1 MTIGNDYSN
10 YLYIPEELQG
20 VGNSSPLERIAK
32 NENVTSASD
41 DPALLAISESLR
53 YDQSGLTQGV
63 ENINSGLSYLQIGDG
78 ALREQSDILNSIRE
92 KTLEAATDTTS
103 DEQRNIIKNDIN
115 KLLEQFDNIAS
126 STTYGNDSILQNGR
140 DDQSASNPF
149 SVQTGDNADDETTLG
164 SLQSNTQG
172 LGLDEFLKDGNFSA
186 AEARS
191 YLGTIDEAAD
201 RLEEFRS
208 EIGSTAQQLESSYTS
223 LSSQVV
229 NNSSAL
235 SSISNVDYS
244 KEVASFSKQ
253 NILAQI
259 GSFGQA
265 QANNINQQAVLRL
278 LA

>member
-20 VGNSSPLERIAK
+20 VRNTNPLDRIAQ
-32 NENVTSASD
+32 NENITKAAE
-41 DPALLAISESLR
+41 DPALLVISEALK
-53 YDQSGLTQGV
+53 YEQSGLTQGV
-63 ENINSGLSYLQIGDG
+63 ENINSALSYLQIGDG
-78 ALREQSDILNSIRE
+78 ALKEQSDILNTIRE
-92 KTLEAATDTTS
+92 KTLQAATDTTS
-103 DEQRNIIKNDIN
+103 DDQRNIIKNEID

-126 STTYGNDSILQNGR
+126 STSYGNESILQNGR
-140 DDQSASNPF
+140 EDQSGSNPF
-149 SVQTGDNADDETTLG
+149 NVQIGTDSGDSTTLN

-172 LGLDEFLKDGNFSA
+172 LGLDQFLNNGSFSA
-186 AEARS
+186 NDARAF
-191 YLGTIDEAAD
+191 LDTIDNASNQLQD
-201 RLEEFRS
+201 IRS

-229 NNSSAL
+229 NTSSAL
-235 SSISNVDYS
+235 SGISNVDFA
-244 KEVASFSKQ
+244 KEVSSFSKQ

-278 LA
+278 LT

>member
-32 NENVTSASD
+32 NENITSASE

-78 ALREQSDILNSIRE
+78 ALKEQSDILNSIRE

-201 RLEEFRS
+201 RLQEFRS

-235 SSISNVDYS
+235 ATISNVDYS

>member
-20 VGNSSPLERIAK
+20 VRNTNPLERIAQ
-32 NENVTSASD
+32 NERITKAAE
-41 DPALLAISESLR
+41 DPALLAISESLK
-53 YDQSGLTQGV
+53 YEQSGLTQGV
-63 ENINSGLSYLQIGDG
+63 ENINSALSYLQIGDG
-78 ALREQSDILNSIRE
+78 ALKEQSDILNTIRE

-103 DEQRNIIKNDIN
+103 DDQRNIIKNEID

-126 STTYGNDSILQNGR
+126 STSYGNESILQNDR
-140 DDQSASNPF
+140 DDKSGSNPF
-149 SVQTGDNADDETTLG
+149 NVQIGTDSGDSTTLN

-172 LGLDEFLKDGNFSA
+172 LGLEQFLKDGNFSA
-186 AEARS
+186 DDARA
-191 YLGTIDEAAD
+191 YLETIDNASD
-201 RLEEFRS
+201 KLQDFRS

-235 SSISNVDYS
+235 ATISNVDFA
-244 KEVASFSKQ
+244 KEVSSFSKQ
-253 NILAQI
+253 NILAQV

-278 LA
+278 LS

>member
-20 VGNSSPLERIAK
+20 VRNTNPLERIAK
-32 NENVTSASD
+32 NEQITKASD

-53 YDQSGLTQGV
+53 YEQSGLTQGV
-63 ENINSGLSYLQIGDG
+63 ENINSALSYLQIGDG
-78 ALREQSDILNSIRE
+78 ALKEQSDILNTIRE

-103 DEQRNIIKNDIN
+103 DDQRNIIKNEID
-115 KLLEQFDNIAS
+115 KLLEQFDKIAS
-126 STTYGNDSILQNGR
+126 STSYGNESILQNDR
-140 DDQSASNPF
+140 DDKSGSNPF
-149 SVQTGDNADDETTLG
+149 NVQIGTDSGDSTTLH

-172 LGLDEFLKDGNFSA
+172 LGLDQFLKDGSFSA
-186 AEARS
+186 DDARAF
-191 YLGTIDEAAD
+191 LDTIDNAAD
-201 RLEEFRS
+201 KLQGFRS

-235 SSISNVDYS
+235 ATISNVDFA
-244 KEVASFSKQ
+244 KEVSSFSKQ
-253 NILAQI
+253 NIMAQV

-278 LA
+278 LS

>member
-20 VGNSSPLERIAK
+20 VRNTSPLERIAQGEK
-32 NENVTSASD
+32 LTKASD
-41 DPALLAISESLR
+41 DPALLSISESLK
-53 YDQSGLTQGV
+53 YDVSGLTQGV
-63 ENINSGLSYLQIGDG
+63 ENINSALSYLQIGNG
-78 ALREQSDILNSIRE
+78 ALREQSDILSTIRE

-103 DEQRNIIKNDIN
+103 DEQRNIIKNEIN

-126 STTYGNDSILQNGR
+126 STSYGNESILQNGR
-140 DDQSASNPF
+140 DDKSPSNPF
-149 SVQTGDNADDETTLG
+149 NVQTGDNSEDSTTLNP
-164 SLQSNTQG
+164 LQSNTQG
-172 LGLDEFLKDGNFSA
+172 LGLEEFLKDGNFSA
-186 AEARS
+186 ADARA
-191 YLGTIDEAAD
+191 YLDTIDNAFTKLQD
-201 RLEEFRS
+201 FRS

-235 SSISNVDYS
+235 ATISNVDFA
-244 KEVASFSKQ
+244 KEVSSFSKQ

-259 GSFGQA
+259 GSFGQS

-278 LA
+278 LS

>member
-20 VGNSSPLERIAK
+20 VRNTSPLDRIAQ
-32 NENVTSASD
+32 NENITKAAE
-41 DPALLAISESLR
+41 DPALLVISEALK
-53 YDQSGLTQGV
+53 YEQSGLTQGV
-63 ENINSGLSYLQIGDG
+63 ENINSALSYLQIGDG
-78 ALREQSDILNSIRE
+78 ALKEQSDILNTIRE
-92 KTLEAATDTTS
+92 KTLQAATDTTS
-103 DEQRNIIKNDIN
+103 DDQRNIIKNEID

-126 STTYGNDSILQNGR
+126 STSYGNESILQNGR
-140 DDQSASNPF
+140 EDQSGSNPF
-149 SVQTGDNADDETTLG
+149 NVQIGTDSGDSTTLN

-172 LGLDEFLKDGNFSA
+172 LGLDQFLNNGSFSA
-186 AEARS
+186 QDARAF
-191 YLGTIDEAAD
+191 LDTIDNASNQLQD
-201 RLEEFRS
+201 IRS

-229 NNSSAL
+229 NTSSAL
-235 SSISNVDYS
+235 SGISNVDFA
-244 KEVASFSKQ
+244 KEVSSFSKQ

-278 LA
+278 LT

>member
-20 VGNSSPLERIAK
+20 VRNTNPLERIAN
-32 NENVTSASD
+32 NEKITKASE
-41 DPALLAISESLR
+41 DPAVLVISEALK
-53 YDQSGLTQGV
+53 YEQSGLTQGV
-63 ENINSGLSYLQIGDG
+63 ENINSALSYLQIGDG
-78 ALREQSDILNSIRE
+78 ALKEQSDILNTIRE

-103 DEQRNIIKNDIN
+103 DEQRNIIKNEID

-126 STTYGNDSILQNGR
+126 STSYGNESILQNNR
-140 DDQSASNPF
+140 DDKAESNPF
-149 SVQTGDNADDETTLG
+149 NVQIGTDSGDATTLS

-172 LGLDEFLKDGNFSA
+172 LGLEQFLKDGSFSA
-186 AEARS
+186 DDARA
-191 YLGTIDEAAD
+191 YLETIDNAAD
-201 RLEEFRS
+201 KLQEFRS
-208 EIGSTAQQLESSYTS
+208 DIGSTAQQLESSYTS

-235 SSISNVDYS
+235 STISNVDFA
-244 KEVASFSKQ
+244 KEVSSFSKQ

-278 LA
+278 LT

>member
-1 MTIGNDYSN
+1 MTIGNDYTN

-20 VGNSSPLERIAK
+20 VRNTSPLEKIAK
-32 NENVTSASD
+32 NEDITKASD
-41 DPALLAISESLR
+41 DPARLAISDLLK
-53 YDQSGLTQGV
+53 YQQSGLTQGV
-63 ENINSGLSYLQIGDG
+63 ENINSALSYLQIGDG
-78 ALREQSDILNSIRE
+78 ALKEQSNILNSIRE

-103 DEQRNIIKNDIN
+103 DDQRNILKNEIN

-126 STTYGNDSILQNGR
+126 STTYGNESILQNGR
-140 DDQSASNPF
+140 DDKSGSNPF
-149 SVQTGDNADDETTLG
+149 NVQIGDNSEDTTTLN

-172 LGLDEFLKDGNFSA
+172 LGLEEFLKDGVFSA
-186 AEARS
+186 DDARK
-191 YLGTIDEAAD
+191 YLETIDDATAQ
-201 RLEEFRS
+201 LQNFRS

-235 SSISNVDYS
+235 STISNVDFS
-244 KEVASFSKQ
+244 KEVSNFSKQ

-265 QANNINQQAVLRL
+265 QANNINQQTVLRL

>member
-20 VGNSSPLERIAK
+20 VRNTNPLERIAQ
-32 NENVTSASD
+32 NERITKAAE
-41 DPALLAISESLR
+41 DPALLAISESLK
-53 YDQSGLTQGV
+53 YEQSGLTQGV
-63 ENINSGLSYLQIGDG
+63 ENINSALSYLQIGDG
-78 ALREQSDILNSIRE
+78 ALKEQSDILNTIRE

-103 DEQRNIIKNDIN
+103 DDQRNIIKNEID

-126 STTYGNDSILQNGR
+126 STRYGNESILQNDR
-140 DDQSASNPF
+140 DDKSGSNPF
-149 SVQTGDNADDETTLG
+149 NVQIGTDSGDNTTLS

-172 LGLDEFLKDGNFSA
+172 LGLEQFLKDGSFSA
-186 AEARS
+186 DDARA
-191 YLGTIDEAAD
+191 YLETIDNAAD
-201 RLEEFRS
+201 KLQEFRS

-235 SSISNVDYS
+235 STISNVDFA
-244 KEVASFSKQ
+244 KEVSSFSKQ

-259 GSFGQA
+259 GSFGQS

-278 LA
+278 LT

>member
-1 MTIGNDYSN
+1 MTIGNDYTN

-20 VGNSSPLERIAK
+20 VRNTSPLEKIAK
-32 NENVTSASD
+32 NEDITRASD
-41 DPALLAISESLR
+41 DPARLAISDLLK
-53 YDQSGLTQGV
+53 YQQSGLTQGV
-63 ENINSGLSYLQIGDG
+63 ENINSALSYLQIGDG
-78 ALREQSDILNSIRE
+78 ALKEQSNILNSIRE

-103 DEQRNIIKNDIN
+103 DDQRNILKNEIN

-126 STTYGNDSILQNGR
+126 NKTYGNESILQNGR
-140 DDQSASNPF
+140 DDKSGSNPF
-149 SVQTGDNADDETTLG
+149 NVQIGDNSEDTTTLN

-172 LGLDEFLKDGNFSA
+172 LGLEEFLKDGVFSA
-186 AEARS
+186 DDARK
-191 YLGTIDEAAD
+191 YLETIDDATAQ
-201 RLEEFRS
+201 LQNFRS

-235 SSISNVDYS
+235 STISNVDFS
-244 KEVASFSKQ
+244 KEVSNFSKQ

-265 QANNINQQAVLRL
+265 QANNINQQTVLRL

>member
-20 VGNSSPLERIAK
+20 IRNTSPLERIAQ
-32 NENVTSASD
+32 NENITKASD
-41 DPALLAISESLR
+41 DPALLAISEALK

-78 ALREQSDILNSIRE
+78 ALKEQSDILNTIRE
-92 KTLEAATDTTS
+92 KTLQASTDTTS
-103 DEQRNIIKNDIN
+103 DDQRNIIRNEIT

-126 STTYGNDSILQNGR
+126 SATYGNESILQNGR
-140 DDQSASNPF
+140 DDKGESNPF
-149 SVQTGDNADDETTLG
+149 NVQIGDNSEDTATLG

-172 LGLDEFLKDGNFSA
+172 LGLDEFLKGGTFSA
-186 AEARS
+186 EDARAF
-191 YLGTIDEAAD
+191 LDTIDSAAD
-201 RLEEFRS
+201 KLQGFRS

-235 SSISNVDYS
+235 ATISNVDYS
-244 KEVASFSKQ
+244 KEVSNFSKQ

>member
-20 VGNSSPLERIAK
+20 VRNTSPLDRIAQ
-32 NENVTSASD
+32 NENITKAAE
-41 DPALLAISESLR
+41 DPALLVISESLK
-53 YDQSGLTQGV
+53 YEQSCLTQGV
-63 ENINSGLSYLQIGDG
+63 ENINSALSYLQIGDG
-78 ALREQSDILNSIRE
+78 ALKEQSDILNTIRE
-92 KTLEAATDTTS
+92 KTLQAATDTTS
-103 DEQRNIIKNDIN
+103 DDQRNIIKNEID

-126 STTYGNDSILQNGR
+126 STSYGNESILQNGR
-140 DDQSASNPF
+140 EDQSGSNPF
-149 SVQTGDNADDETTLG
+149 NVQIGTDSGDSTTLN

-172 LGLDEFLKDGNFSA
+172 LGLDQFLNNGSFSA
-186 AEARS
+186 QDARAF
-191 YLGTIDEAAD
+191 LDTIDNASNQLQD
-201 RLEEFRS
+201 IRS

-229 NNSSAL
+229 NTSSAL
-235 SSISNVDYS
+235 SGISNVDFA
-244 KEVASFSKQ
+244 KEVSSFSKQ

-278 LA
+278 LT